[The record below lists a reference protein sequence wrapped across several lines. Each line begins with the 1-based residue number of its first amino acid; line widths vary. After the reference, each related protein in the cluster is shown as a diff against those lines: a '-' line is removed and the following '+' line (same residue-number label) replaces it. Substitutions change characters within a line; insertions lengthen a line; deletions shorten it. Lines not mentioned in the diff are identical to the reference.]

1 MLYLFVEV
9 AVAMRFVTLDRVHQ
23 LGCKLKTRERQY
35 FRKNFNIRHEIHGLS
50 RIRRPKD
57 SISAASQMLRFTIV
71 GEPWTSSGFGRGQT
85 RLAQLLHSVVRL
97 VVFGMLPTSFPHTMT
112 RSRYH

>member
-1 MLYLFVEV
+1 
-9 AVAMRFVTLDRVHQ
+9 
-23 LGCKLKTRERQY
+23 
-35 FRKNFNIRHEIHGLS
+35 
-50 RIRRPKD
+50 
-57 SISAASQMLRFTIV
+57 MLRFTIV

-112 RSRYH
+112 GHDPLAVSQTLPSVSFVVCAVLDP